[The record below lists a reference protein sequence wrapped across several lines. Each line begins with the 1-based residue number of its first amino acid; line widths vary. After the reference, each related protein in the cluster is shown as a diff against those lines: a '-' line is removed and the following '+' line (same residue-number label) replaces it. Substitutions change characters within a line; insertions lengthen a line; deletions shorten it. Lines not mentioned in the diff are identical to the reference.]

1 MLFDLSSP
9 GRKNVVRV
17 VFGFLALIFAV
28 GFVGFGI
35 GGELGG
41 GGIIDSITGNGSGS
55 TDDAFEQQIE
65 DAEEAIEADPADS
78 DALSDLALFRVQ
90 SGTAQLERDEATNAP
105 VGLTEDARAEFEEAI
120 VAWES
125 YVETDQ
131 PKVDVATAS
140 AVVSAY
146 FFLGDATG
154 AAEAQTLLAE
164 SSPSAPNYGSLADLY
179 YRDLEIEKGDRA
191 RDQALEEGNKE
202 LDKVIEA
209 QLAQVRKQALA
220 AEKQQE
226 KQGQGTDAA
235 PTGEGTALEDPF
247 GGGIEPVDPGAVPVP

>member
-41 GGIIDSITGNGSGS
+41 GGIVDSLTGNSSGS

-65 DAEEAIEADPADS
+65 DAEEAIDADPEDS

-90 SGTAQLERDEATNAP
+90 SGTAQLERDEATSAP

-120 VAWES
+120 TAWES
-125 YVETDQ
+125 YLGTDPQ
-131 PKVDVATAS
+131 KVDVATAS
-140 AVVSAY
+140 AIVSAY
-146 FFLGDATG
+146 FYLGDVTG
-154 AAEAQTLLAE
+154 ATEAQLRLAE

-179 YRDLEIEKGDRA
+179 YRDLAIDKGDQA
-191 RDQALEEGNKE
+191 RDQALEEGSKQ

-209 QLAQVRKQALA
+209 QLEQVRKQAVMAKAQLA
-220 AEKQQE
+220 QQGE
-226 KQGQGTDAA
+226 GAGEA

-247 GGGIEPVDPGAVPVP
+247 GGGIEPVDPGAAPVP